1 MDCFII
7 LDGVSLF
14 ILWIFVIVL
23 LGFLIWLSLTV
34 SKLNDRHIEDI
45 KIATEII
52 EKFQAENAKLK
63 EELYKAN
70 FKLPK
75 YREEKDNG
83 KI

>member
-1 MDCFII
+1 MDYFII

-14 ILWIFVIVL
+14 ILWLFVIVL

-52 EKFQAENAKLK
+52 EKIQAENAKLK

>member
-1 MDCFII
+1 MDYFII

-14 ILWIFVIVL
+14 ILWLFVIVL
-23 LGFLIWLSLTV
+23 LGFLIWLSLAV

-45 KIATEII
+45 KTATEII
-52 EKFQAENAKLK
+52 EKIQAENAKLK

-75 YREEKDNG
+75 YREKKDNG
-83 KI
+83 KV

>member
-52 EKFQAENAKLK
+52 EKLQAENAKLK